1 MFFFACFADAHV
13 DRRDSFSSVDEPK
26 QSLPL
31 LFGVSMLLQI
41 SQYIYTA
48 EFNDTNTKHLLEPLG
63 KKRREN
69 KQKNYRKKEQ
79 IWLNAPSK
87 TPLWINASFPLVCSS
102 YTETPLKW
110 SNNAFYAHV

>member
-1 MFFFACFADAHV
+1 
-13 DRRDSFSSVDEPK
+13 
-26 QSLPL
+26 
-31 LFGVSMLLQI
+31 MLLEI

-48 EFNDTNTKHLLEPLG
+48 EFNDTNIKHLLEPLG

-110 SNNAFYAHV
+110 SDNAFYAHVYLINANVLNIYLTLTTMYTITTWLINTVSLCSFF